1 MQTYIDKVFKGDV
14 EGKLIK
20 SRIDFDSYEDLN
32 NIVDKF
38 DPDLIGV
45 SAMTFHKNFF
55 HQAIKKIREH
65 GYKKMLIV
73 GGPHPTTSFNE
84 VLKDQ
89 NIDACVIGEGEV
101 TLSEIISKMMKND
114 NQKLCN
120 KELKTINGIAFVDEE
135 YKKNKNISSQTRNAN
150 SSANGMYAESKVVGQ
165 Y

>member
-1 MQTYIDKVFKGDV
+1 
-14 EGKLIK
+14 
-20 SRIDFDSYEDLN
+20 
-32 NIVDKF
+32 
-38 DPDLIGV
+38 
-45 SAMTFHKNFF
+45 
-55 HQAIKKIREH
+55 
-65 GYKKMLIV
+65 MLIV

-89 NIDACVIGEGEV
+89 NIDACLIGEGEV